1 MFYLPKFRSC
11 SLVLFLLAFPG
22 HSPAAPF
29 PGKPSILLVL
39 ADDLGYGDLGCY
51 GQQKIKTPHLDRM
64 ATGGLRFTQFYA
76 GSTVC
81 APSRSVLMTG
91 QHTGHTTVRGNAAKN
106 NPAAQTLTAEEPTLP
121 SILQAAGYRTG
132 LIGKW
137 GLGDAV
143 DGPGHPLEKGFN
155 SFFGYLDQTHAHNHY
170 PDFLW
175 RGRIRQP
182 LKNDLTPIGT
192 EGSGY
197 STNRL
202 EFADDLFTDE
212 AVKFIQQEPGRPFF
226 LCLSLVSPHAN
237 NERNRALKDGM
248 EVPDY
253 GAYASE
259 PWTQPNKGQAA
270 SISRVDRCVGRLRET
285 LATAGLEHNTLILF
299 TSDNG
304 PHAEGGN
311 EPAFFQSS
319 GPFRGIKR
327 SLTEG
332 GIRVPFIA
340 CLPGVIPPG
349 TSGHAAYFG
358 DLMATAAELA
368 AQPLPP
374 ERDSLSL
381 VPLLSGQG
389 EVKKHEFLYW
399 EFHEGGTSQA
409 LLLDGRWKALRL
421 QRQDA
426 PLEIYDLS
434 TDPTESRNLASTL
447 PEIVDRAET
456 TLESARRPNPHWPL
470 RDGAPAKR

>member
-1 MFYLPKFRSC
+1 MFFLPKLRSC
-11 SLVLFLLAFPG
+11 SLVLILAAFPG

-29 PGKPSILLVL
+29 PAKPNLLLIL

-64 ATGGLRFTQFYA
+64 AAEGLRFTQFYA

-91 QHTGHTTVRGNAAKN
+91 QHTGHTTVRGNAGKN

-121 SILQAAGYRTG
+121 LILQAAGYRTG

-143 DGPGHPLEKGFN
+143 DGPGHPLKKGFN

-175 RGRIRQP
+175 RDSIRQP
-182 LKNDLTPIGT
+182 LKNDLIPIGT

-197 STNRL
+197 STKRL
-202 EFADDLFTDE
+202 EFSDDLFAGE

-226 LCLSLVSPHAN
+226 LFLSLVSPHAN
-237 NERNRALKDGM
+237 NERHRALKDGM

-270 SISRVDRCVGRLRET
+270 SISRVDSYVGRLRET
-285 LATAGLEHNTLILF
+285 LAAAGLEHNTLILF

-311 EPAFFQSS
+311 EPAFFQAS

-349 TSGHAAYFG
+349 TSGHPGYFG

-374 ERDSLSL
+374 QRDSLSL
-381 VPLLSGQG
+381 VPLLCGQG
-389 EVKKHEFLYW
+389 EAKKHDFLYW

-409 LLLDGRWKALRL
+409 LLLDGHWKALRL
-421 QRQDA
+421 LRQEA
-426 PLEIYDLS
+426 ALEIYDLD
-434 TDPTESRNLASTL
+434 TDPTESNNLASTL
-447 PEIVDRAET
+447 PEIVSRAET
-456 TLESARRPNPHWPL
+456 TLKTARQPHPHWPL
-470 RDGAPAKR
+470 RDAAPAKK